1 MKQKVALVLG
11 SGGARGM
18 AHVGVIEE
26 LESRGYEISSV
37 AGASMGAMVGGFYA
51 AGVLEP
57 FAKRM
62 CKLTMRDLWHY
73 MDLTISSRGF
83 VKGDRIF
90 KTIHEEFTHD
100 VNIEDLPIPFAA
112 VATDLV
118 THQLEVFDKG
128 SLFTAVRASISVP
141 DVFTPVELED
151 KRLVD
156 GAVISPIPI
165 PYVKRQKGDILVVV
179 NLSGDDRSYEAQPKK
194 LLRKS
199 VKDLKKKEEEKVTL
213 QQKLAQ
219 FFTFQMPGIK
229 FDYLQTMGK
238 TIELMQRE
246 IAALTIQ
253 NHLPDI
259 VIDIPFQL
267 ATPWEFERSA
277 EIRETGRQLAI
288 AALDAWEEKRLIKS
302 AG

>member
-11 SGGARGM
+11 SGGARGL
-18 AHVGVIEE
+18 AHIGVIEE
-26 LESRGYEISSV
+26 LEARGYEISSV
-37 AGASMGAMVGGFYA
+37 AGTSMGAMVGGFYA

-62 CKLTMRDLWHY
+62 CSLTMRDLWHY

-100 VNIEDLPIPFAA
+100 VNIEDLPVPFTA

-118 THQLEVFDKG
+118 SHQLEVFNRG
-128 SLFTAVRASISVP
+128 SLFTAIRASISVP
-141 DVFTPVELED
+141 DVFTPVELGD

-156 GAVISPIPI
+156 GALISPIPI
-165 PYVKRQKGDILVVV
+165 QYIERTEGDILVVV
-179 NLSGDDRSYEAQPKK
+179 NLSGDKNVIRE
-194 LLRKS
+194 
-199 VKDLKKKEEEKVTL
+199 KKKSKRNQHAIDQKEQETQTL
-213 QQKLAQ
+213 KQKLSQ

-229 FDYLQTMGK
+229 FDYLETIGK
-238 TIELMQRE
+238 TFELMQRE

-253 NHLPDI
+253 NYQPDI
-259 VIDIPFQL
+259 VMNIPFQL
-267 ATPWEFERSA
+267 ATPWEFDRSA
-277 EIRETGRQLAI
+277 EIRAKGREI
-288 AALDAWEEKRLIKS
+288 ATSALDAWEEKRLIKS

>member
-1 MKQKVALVLG
+1 MKQKIALVLG
-11 SGGARGM
+11 SGGARGL
-18 AHVGVIEE
+18 AHIGVIEE
-26 LESRGYEISSV
+26 LEARGYEISSV
-37 AGASMGAMVGGFYA
+37 AGTSMGAMVGGFYA

-62 CKLTMRDLWHY
+62 CSLTMRDLWHY

-100 VNIEDLPIPFAA
+100 VNIEDLRIPFTA

-118 THQLEVFDKG
+118 SHQLEVFNRG
-128 SLFTAVRASISVP
+128 SLFTAIRSSISVP
-141 DVFTPVELED
+141 DVFTPVELGE

-156 GAVISPIPI
+156 GALISPIPI
-165 PYVKRQKGDILVVV
+165 QYIERTKDDILVVV
-179 NLSGDDRSYEAQPKK
+179 NLSGDKNAIIENKGKRNKQAIA
-194 LLRKS
+194 RKEQETQT
-199 VKDLKKKEEEKVTL
+199 LK
-213 QQKLAQ
+213 QKLSQ

-229 FDYLQTMGK
+229 FDYLETIGK
-238 TIELMQRE
+238 TFELMQRE

-253 NHLPDI
+253 NYQPDI
-259 VIDIPFQL
+259 VINIPFQL
-267 ATPWEFERSA
+267 ATPWEFDRAA
-277 EIRETGRQLAI
+277 EIRETGRQLTVAAI
-288 AALDAWEEKRLIKS
+288 NAWEEKRLIKT

>member
-37 AGASMGAMVGGFYA
+37 AGTSMGAMVGGFYA

-62 CKLTMRDLWHY
+62 CSLTMRDLWHY

-100 VNIEDLPIPFAA
+100 VNIEDLPISFTA

-118 THQLEVFDKG
+118 THHLEVFDKG

-141 DVFTPVELED
+141 DVFTPVELDD

-165 PYVKRQKGDILVVV
+165 PYVKRQEDDMLVVV
-179 NLSGDDRSYEAQPKK
+179 NLSGDDRGYEPRTRKMVRK
-194 LLRKS
+194 LGKE
-199 VKDLKKKEEEKVTL
+199 LKKKEEEKQTL
-213 QQKLAQ
+213 HQKLAQ

-229 FDYLQTMGK
+229 FDYLETMGK

-253 NHLPDI
+253 NHQPDI
-259 VIDIPFQL
+259 VINIPFQL
-267 ATPWEFERSA
+267 ATPWEFDRSA

-288 AALDAWEEKRLIKS
+288 AALDAWEEKRFIKS

>member
-11 SGGARGM
+11 SGGARGL
-18 AHVGVIEE
+18 AHIGVIEE
-26 LESRGYEISSV
+26 LEARGYEISSV
-37 AGASMGAMVGGFYA
+37 AGTSMGAMIGGFYA

-62 CKLTMRDLWHY
+62 CSLTTRDLWHY

-90 KTIHEEFTHD
+90 KIIHEEFTHD
-100 VNIEDLPIPFAA
+100 VNIEKLRIPFTA

-118 THQLEVFDKG
+118 SHELEVFDKG

-141 DVFTPVELED
+141 DVFTPVELD
-151 KRLVD
+151 KKRLVD
-156 GAVISPIPI
+156 GGVISPIPI
-165 PYVKRQKGDILVVV
+165 PYVKRRNDDILVVV
-179 NLSGDDRSYEAQPKK
+179 NLSGDDRGYESHSKK
-194 LLRKS
+194 TPRKFGHEAR
-199 VKDLKKKEEEKVTL
+199 KKEEEKHTL
-213 QQKLAQ
+213 HQKLAQ

-229 FDYLQTMGK
+229 FDYLE
-238 TIELMQRE
+238 TIGETFELMQRE

-253 NHLPDI
+253 NHQPDI
-259 VIDIPFQL
+259 VINIPFQL
-267 ATPWEFERSA
+267 ATPWEFDRSA
-277 EIRETGRQLAI
+277 EIRATGREIAI
-288 AALDAWEEKRLIKS
+288 SALDAWEEKRLIKS

>member
-11 SGGARGM
+11 SGGARGL
-18 AHVGVIEE
+18 AHIGVIEE
-26 LESRGYEISSV
+26 LEARGYEISSV
-37 AGASMGAMVGGFYA
+37 AGTSMGAMVGGFYA

-62 CKLTMRDLWHY
+62 CSLTTRDLWHY

-90 KTIHEEFTHD
+90 KIIHEEFTHD
-100 VNIEDLPIPFAA
+100 VNIEKLRIPFTA

-118 THQLEVFDKG
+118 SHELEVFDKG

-141 DVFTPVELED
+141 DVFTPVELD
-151 KRLVD
+151 KKRLVD
-156 GAVISPIPI
+156 GGVISPIPI
-165 PYVKRQKGDILVVV
+165 PYVKRRNDDILVVV
-179 NLSGDDRSYEAQPKK
+179 NLSGDDRGYESHSKK
-194 LLRKS
+194 TPRKFGHEAR
-199 VKDLKKKEEEKVTL
+199 KKEEEKHTL
-213 QQKLAQ
+213 HQKLAQ

-229 FDYLQTMGK
+229 FDYLE
-238 TIELMQRE
+238 TIGETFELMQRE

-253 NHLPDI
+253 NHQPDI
-259 VIDIPFQL
+259 VINIPFQL
-267 ATPWEFERSA
+267 ATPWEFDRSA
-277 EIRETGRQLAI
+277 EIRATGREIAI
-288 AALDAWEEKRLIKS
+288 SALDAWEEKRLIKS